1 MVEGTA
7 CEGCRYLVQISDAV
21 WVKMFH
27 EGKLPTTANIEQ
39 KMNFC
44 AMAARFLRSA
54 IMVCSIKDGKAGQ
67 LDLSFANKTETEWD
81 PTGIISS

>member
-1 MVEGTA
+1 
-7 CEGCRYLVQISDAV
+7 
-21 WVKMFH
+21 MFH
-27 EGKLPTTANIEQ
+27 EGKLPTTATIEQ

-54 IMVCSIKDGKAGQ
+54 IMVCSIKEGKAGQ

-81 PTGIISS
+81 PTSIISS

>member
-7 CEGCRYLVQISDAV
+7 CEGCKYLVQISDAV
-21 WVKMFH
+21 WEKMFY
-27 EGKLPTTANIEQ
+27 EGKLPSTANIEQ

-54 IMVCSIKDGKAGQ
+54 ILVCSIKDGKAGQ
-67 LDLSFANKTETEWD
+67 VDLSFANKTETEWNPLD
-81 PTGIISS
+81 IMSS